1 MTEKNAARL
10 WLVRHGQTDW
20 NLEGR
25 IQGHT
30 PTDLNATGRQQAQD
44 LARHFSRKAFAA
56 IWSSDLPRAASTA
69 TIIAETLSLD
79 VNTTAA
85 LRERDL
91 GAYAGKGWDEL
102 KMLRQSAAGG
112 LPATGD
118 LADWTAIPGVES
130 DDDIWTRV
138 QNVLRDISGKY
149 PGRDVLVVTHGG
161 VIARCMFKILGIPA
175 GVGRRFAL
183 SNGITAVVQWR
194 HGSFYLLSFADMQ
207 LLLHDQPV
215 EDTATVKLGASA

>member
-1 MTEKNAARL
+1 MTDKIPARL

-20 NLEGR
+20 NVEGR

-30 PTDLNATGRQQAQD
+30 PTDLNETGRQQAKD
-44 LARHFSRKAFAA
+44 LAKHFSRKKFAA

-69 TIIAETLSLD
+69 NIIADRQGLD
-79 VNTTAA
+79 VHLTEA

-91 GAYAGKGWDEL
+91 GEYAGKGWEEL
-102 KMLRQSAAGG
+102 KILRQKASGG

-138 QNVLRDISGKY
+138 HKVLHDISAKY
-149 PGRDVLVVTHGG
+149 DGQDVLVVTHGG
-161 VIARCMFKILGIPA
+161 VIARCVFKILGIPSGA
-175 GVGRRFAL
+175 TRRFAL

-215 EDTATVKLGASA
+215 VDTATVKHSPSA